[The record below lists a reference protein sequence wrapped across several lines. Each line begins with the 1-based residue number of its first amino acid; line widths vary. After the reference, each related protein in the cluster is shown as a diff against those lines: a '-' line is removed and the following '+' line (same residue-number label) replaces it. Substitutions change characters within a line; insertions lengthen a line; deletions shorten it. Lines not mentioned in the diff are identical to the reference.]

1 MKENNMRKI
10 NEIILHCSATP
21 ASMDIGAKEIR
32 DWHVNGNHWRDIGYH
47 WVIRRDGTV
56 EKGRPE
62 YQAGAHCKGHNS
74 NSIGVCMVGGTKKDV
89 RIPED
94 NFTEVQFASL
104 AKLVKELLV
113 RYPGASI
120 HGHCEYAAKACPV
133 FSVKAF
139 LRKWGL

>member
-1 MKENNMRKI
+1 MRNI

-21 ASMDIGAKEIR
+21 AGMDIGAKEIR
-32 DWHVNGNHWRDIGYH
+32 DWHVNGNHWCDIGYH

-62 YQAGAHCKGHNS
+62 NQVGAHCLNHNA
-74 NSIGVCMVGGTKKDV
+74 NSIGVCMIGGTKKDV

-94 NFTEVQFASL
+94 NFTEAQFASL

-113 RYPGASI
+113 RYPGATI

-133 FSVKAF
+133 FSVKEF
-139 LRKWGL
+139 LRKYGL

>member
-1 MKENNMRKI
+1 MRKI
-10 NEIILHCSATP
+10 TEIILHCSATP

-47 WVIRRDGTV
+47 WVIRRNGTV

-62 YQAGAHCKGHNS
+62 YQVGAHCKGHNA
-74 NSIGVCMVGGTKKDV
+74 NSIGVCLVGGTKKDV

-94 NFTEVQFASL
+94 NFTEAQFASL
-104 AKLVKELLV
+104 AKLVKELLL
-113 RYPGASI
+113 RYPGATI

-133 FSVKAF
+133 FSVKEF
-139 LRKWGL
+139 LRKYGL

>member
-1 MKENNMRKI
+1 MRKI

-32 DWHVNGNHWRDIGYH
+32 DWHINGNHWRDIGYH
-47 WVIRRDGTV
+47 WVIRRDGTI

-62 YQAGAHCKGHNS
+62 HQAGAHCKGHNAC
-74 NSIGVCMVGGTKKDV
+74 SIGVCMVGGTKKDV

-94 NFTEVQFASL
+94 NFTEAQFASL
-104 AKLVKELLV
+104 AKLVKELLA
-113 RYPGASI
+113 RYPGVTV

-139 LRKWGL
+139 LRKYAL

>member
-1 MKENNMRKI
+1 MRKI

-62 YQAGAHCKGHNS
+62 YQVGAHCLNHNA

-94 NFTEVQFASL
+94 NFTEAQFASL
-104 AKLVKELLV
+104 AKLVKELLA
-113 RYPGASI
+113 RYPGVTI

-139 LRKWGL
+139 LRKYGL